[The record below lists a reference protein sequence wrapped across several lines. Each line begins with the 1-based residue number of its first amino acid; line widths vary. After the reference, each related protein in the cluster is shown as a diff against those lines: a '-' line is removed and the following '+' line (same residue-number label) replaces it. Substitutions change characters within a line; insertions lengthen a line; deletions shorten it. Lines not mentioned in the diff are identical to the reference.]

1 MYYLRQ
7 RGLEMQFEKEEV
19 VYLRSTIGIWIFKI
33 LLIVYSIMLISYI
46 S

>member
-19 VYLRSTIGIWIFKI
+19 VYLRSTIVIWIFKV